1 MALIVATTRS
11 VEKRPGHSFTE
22 CDTLIFEDEEQGKK
36 FVKENKQFVYHV
48 QKARTIKNGE
58 TRAKV

>member
-48 QKARTIKNGE
+48 QKARVIRNGE
-58 TRAKV
+58 TRTEV

>member
-36 FVKENKQFVYHV
+36 FVKDNKQFVYNV
-48 QKARTIKNGE
+48 QKARVIKNGE
-58 TRAKV
+58 TRT

>member
-48 QKARTIKNGE
+48 QKARIIKNG
-58 TRAKV
+58 

>member
-36 FVKENKQFVYHV
+36 FVKENTQFVYHV
-48 QKARTIKNGE
+48 QKARVIKNGE
-58 TRAKV
+58 TRT